1 MLIPARAAL
10 AAVAGLVLLA
20 GCSGLSTA
28 PTSAPAA
35 STASSSAP
43 ATSGSSGQSVTDACT
58 ALATTMNESA
68 TTMQEAMSDIG
79 TDPQKAVKALQG
91 FKDTFEQA
99 VAKVDNAE
107 VRAQADKALAATKEM
122 VAAIEAVTKDPTKVA
137 GVSDALTAFQEEMTK
152 IGTVCGG

>member
-20 GCSGLSTA
+20 GCSGPSTA

-122 VAAIEAVTKDPTKVA
+122 VSAIEAVTKDPTKVA

>member
-20 GCSGLSTA
+20 GCSGSSTA

-35 STASSSAP
+35 STAS
-43 ATSGSSGQSVTDACT
+43 CT

-68 TTMQEAMSDIG
+68 TTMQKAMSDIG

-122 VAAIEAVTKDPTKVA
+122 VSAIEAVTKDPTKVA